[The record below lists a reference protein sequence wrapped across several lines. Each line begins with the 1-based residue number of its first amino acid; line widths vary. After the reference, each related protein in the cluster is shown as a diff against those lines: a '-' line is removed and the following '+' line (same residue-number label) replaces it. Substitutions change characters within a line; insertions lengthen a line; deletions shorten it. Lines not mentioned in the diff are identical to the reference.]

1 MNKYLLELLVTI
13 FFIYVV
19 LATNNNALAVGAA
32 LSSSIIIGGGDINP
46 LVTLMRV
53 MNGVISINAALPIIV
68 IQIIG
73 AVIAFGLYKRV

>member
-1 MNKYLLELLVTI
+1 MNKYLLELFVTI

-19 LATNNNALAVGAA
+19 LATNNNALAVGVA
-32 LSSSIIIGGGDINP
+32 LSSIIIIGGEINP

-53 MNGVISINAALPIIV
+53 MNGAISINASLPIIV

-73 AVIAFGLYKRV
+73 AIIAFGLYKRV